1 MKNMKMKWSSLLST
15 QRLGEPIRFEGSH
28 LEEYDRNEFE
38 TDYLRILSCASFR
51 RLQDKTQVFPLD
63 KSDFV
68 RTRLTHSYET
78 SAIAAKL
85 GIMIKSKLS
94 EEFLD
99 DEDKDAIEDIPEIL
113 ASVGLIHDIGNPPF
127 GHFGEEVIRKW
138 FDTNLG
144 KFTFRREGEDGE
156 EEFVVDV
163 LKKNNKELH
172 KDFYL
177 FDGNAQAL
185 RVMSKLHFHD
195 SDYGLNLTAPILNIV
210 MKYPTFSNQVDK
222 EGGDVSRKKMGCFFA
237 ETETYKNIVEITGA
251 KDCRHPLTFILEVA
265 DDIAYKTADVED
277 GLKKGLYSLD
287 ELIYFAFNKL
297 AAYKRDGENV
307 YYVEKLF
314 EKLIKLK
321 NSSPSNLKKEI
332 ADKDLYA
339 MQNWIPVVREWLMY
353 VAAHRFNNEE
363 YASIMNGTYTEDL
376 FHETLHCKSVE
387 ILGEFMKKFIHPNR
401 EILKLELAANTIMS
415 GLFERFVPA
424 VLYHDEKYLSKNYLE
439 MSSYKKLY
447 ELLSDNYEKSYRN
460 ELKRFEES
468 NDDPEAVIQYDI
480 YLRLLLVVD
489 YISGMTDSFAKSLYQ
504 ELTGM

>member
-1 MKNMKMKWSSLLST
+1 MKMKWSELLT
-15 QRLGEPIRFEGSH
+15 TKRLGEPIQFEGKH
-28 LEEYDRNEFE
+28 LQEYERNEFE

-68 RTRLTHSYET
+68 RTRLTHSFES
-78 SAIAAKL
+78 SAIASKL
-85 GIMIKSKLS
+85 GTMIKSKLS
-94 EEFLD
+94 EESLD
-99 DEDKDAIEDIPEIL
+99 DEDRKAIENIPEIL
-113 ASVGLIHDIGNPPF
+113 ACVGLVHDIGNPPF

-138 FDTNLG
+138 FNTNLG
-144 KFTFRREGEDGE
+144 KFKVKIKDQEKE
-156 EEFVVDV
+156 ELVVDV
-163 LKKNNKELH
+163 LKKNGLDLH

-185 RVMSKLHFHD
+185 RVLSKLHFHD
-195 SDYGLNLTAPILNIV
+195 SDQGLNLTIPTLNSMI
-210 MKYPTFSNQVDK
+210 KYPTFSNQVDK
-222 EGGDVSRKKMGCFFA
+222 NGGVVRKKMGCFYA
-237 ETETYKNIVEITGA
+237 EKETYENIVAVTGA
-251 KDCRHPLTFILEVA
+251 RGCRHPLTYILEVA

-277 GLKKGLYSLD
+277 GLKKGLYGLD
-287 ELIYFAFNKL
+287 DLIYFAFNKL
-297 AAYKRDGENV
+297 AAYKKDDENV

-321 NSSPSNLKKEI
+321 NSSPRHLQKEI

-339 MQNWIPVVREWLMY
+339 MQNWVPVVREWLMY
-353 VAAHRFNNEE
+353 VAARRFNSEE
-363 YASIMNGTYTEDL
+363 YASIMNGTYKEDL
-376 FHETLHCKSVE
+376 FYETLHSRSVD
-387 ILGEFMKKFIHPNR
+387 ILEDFMKKFIHPNR

-424 VLYHDEKYLSKNYLE
+424 VLYHDGKYESKNHLE
-439 MSSYKKLY
+439 RASYKKLY

-460 ELKRFEES
+460 ELKRFEAENS
-468 NDDPEAVIQYDI
+468 NPEDRMQYDI

-489 YISGMTDSFAKSLYQ
+489 YMSGMTDSFAKSFYQ

>member
-1 MKNMKMKWSSLLST
+1 MMMKWSDLLT
-15 QRLGEPIRFEGSH
+15 TKRLGEPITFEGSH
-28 LEEYDRNEFE
+28 LQEYGRNEFE

-78 SAIAAKL
+78 SAIATKL
-85 GIMIKSKLS
+85 GIMVKGKLP
-94 EEFLD
+94 EKLLD
-99 DEDKDAIEDIPEIL
+99 EKDKVAIEDIAEIM
-113 ASVGLIHDIGNPPF
+113 ACVGLIHDIGNPPF

-138 FDTNLG
+138 FDRNLG
-144 KFTFRREGEDGE
+144 SFTLRVKGE
-156 EEFVVDV
+156 EKEERVVDI
-163 LKKNNKELH
+163 LKKNDKDLQ
-172 KDFYL
+172 KDFYF
-177 FDGNAQAL
+177 FDGNAHAL
-185 RVMSKLHFHD
+185 RVLTKLHFHD
-195 SDYGLNLTAPILNIV
+195 SDNGLNLTAPVLNIV
-210 MKYPTFSNQVDK
+210 MKYPTFSSEVDK
-222 EGGDVSRKKMGCFFA
+222 ECGDISRKKMGCFRS
-237 ETETYKNIVEITGA
+237 EEETYNHIVQATGA
-251 KDCRHPLTFILEVA
+251 KGCRHPLTFLLEVA
-265 DDIAYKTADVED
+265 DDIAYKTADIED

-287 ELIYFAFNKL
+287 DLIYFAFNQL
-297 AAYKRDGENV
+297 AAYKREGENV

-321 NSSPSNLKKEI
+321 NSSPSHLKKEI

-353 VAAHRFNNEE
+353 VAAHRFNSEE
-363 YASIMNGTYTEDL
+363 YESIMNGTYKKDL
-376 FHETLHCKSVE
+376 FFETLHCKSVK
-387 ILGEFMKKFIHPNR
+387 ILGDFMSKFIHPNR

-424 VLYHDEKYLSKNYLE
+424 ALFHDGKYISGTHLE
-439 MSSYKKLY
+439 IASYGKLY

-460 ELKRFEES
+460 ELKRFEETTD
-468 NDDPEAVIQYDI
+468 NPETIIQYDI

-489 YISGMTDSFAKSLYQ
+489 YICGMTDSFAKSLYQ